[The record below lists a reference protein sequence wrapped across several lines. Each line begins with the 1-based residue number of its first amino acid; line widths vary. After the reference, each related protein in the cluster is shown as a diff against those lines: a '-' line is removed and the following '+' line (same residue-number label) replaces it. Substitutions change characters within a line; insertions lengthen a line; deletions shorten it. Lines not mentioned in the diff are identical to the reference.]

1 FLIYVLA
8 VVGGFVVGYL
18 LTWIACRLLGKYV
31 FKQRIPQPIERA
43 FRVIGGILLAVLVA
57 FLLYRGWGF
66 GGTGTGEGNEAG
78 GPTQGKENL
87 GKDKQPPSKSTLNQ
101 ETVTVTRLIVTVQ
114 PAMDYPKTFRFEGA
128 VEG

>member
-1 FLIYVLA
+1 MTDEVRVPVLIADLGLEARARDFLIYVLA

-78 GPTQGKENL
+78 GPTQGKEN
-87 GKDKQPPSKSTLNQ
+87 
-101 ETVTVTRLIVTVQ
+101 
-114 PAMDYPKTFRFEGA
+114 
-128 VEG
+128 